1 MPVIFTFNPYQ
12 EWWCLGVLVADSAFK
27 ALAAAW
33 VVLMVIQGT
42 LRPHQAQKMLEA
54 WKSLRYCG
62 TIKKDAEDLSLLI
75 LLKENSLCRTEKHS
89 HEWSSPLRFLF
100 SSYPISWVMSEAY
113 CTPFTTHIPFF
124 TWVFIHEFAWQKCV
138 TLSMALCVEYELW
151 PSPWVEHI
159 LAERQRRMK
168 NKQKNTPG
176 MVTAIH
182 TGNNTKKLTNMLKE
196 MSFEEF

>member
-42 LRPHQAQKMLEA
+42 LRPHQAQKMLET

-100 SSYPISWVMSEAY
+100 SSYPNYFLSHVRGILYPIYHTYSFLHLGVHSWICMTKMCY
-113 CTPFTTHIPFF
+113 I
-124 TWVFIHEFAWQKCV
+124 
-138 TLSMALCVEYELW
+138 
-151 PSPWVEHI
+151 EHGPMCWI
-159 LAERQRRMK
+159 WIM
-168 NKQKNTPG
+168 T
-176 MVTAIH
+176 
-182 TGNNTKKLTNMLKE
+182 
-196 MSFEEF
+196 